1 MANVSRSVWELQTIL
16 RGLGAPLEVDKQY
29 GPITER
35 TWSLLA
41 SRLGL
46 GPHIRKLTPLVAEV
60 DAGTHAKLLNEYI
73 LRKAPKVGGA
83 NDFEKLNNAIVL
95 MDRVLGD
102 SGGPP
107 APLGSDPGFSPARQL
122 AIDWQRIAGDP
133 TWRSFVMAL
142 PPVWAQTLVTFWNRY
157 LNDVWSKLD
166 SNTKVK
172 LVHPATVQ
180 PGGVFSLNAWRD
192 LWDPALDAA
201 LSQGKS
207 LLQAAG
213 QQLAVGAAEETRK
226 QTYDW
231 VWSLA
236 GVALG
241 GLGVYLLLR
250 QRPSQR
256 AA

>member
-1 MANVSRSVWELQTIL
+1 VTTLNRSVWELQTIL

-60 DAGTHAKLLNEYI
+60 DGSTYAKLLNEYI
-73 LRKAPKVGGA
+73 LRRAPKPSGS
-83 NDFEKLNNAIVL
+83 NDFERLNNAIVL
-95 MDRVLGD
+95 ADGRLRGQSPKLD
-102 SGGPP
+102 SL
-107 APLGSDPGFSPARQL
+107 ASDWA
-122 AIDWQRIAGDP
+122 RIAGDP
-133 TWRSFVMAL
+133 AWRSLIGAL
-142 PPVWAQTLVTFWNRY
+142 PPVWAYSLQLHWDRY
-157 LNDVWSKLD
+157 LDAWQGFD
-166 SNTKVK
+166 TNTKTAM
-172 LVHPATVQ
+172 VHPATVE
-180 PGGVFSLNAWRD
+180 PGGVFSANAWRD
-192 LWDPALDAA
+192 LWEPALSTA
-201 LSQGKS
+201 LQQGQS

-213 QQLAVGAAEETRK
+213 AQLAKGAAEETRK

-231 VWSLA
+231 AWSLA

-241 GLGVYLLLR
+241 GLGMYFLLR
-250 QRPSQR
+250 RPAGTR